1 MKRTTPNASGC
12 LLILSLAHLILY
24 SSHQS
29 DYCKKAV
36 YILIYCIN
44 MRGINEFSWCEWAQF
59 GYNSNFYVLILYL
72 LIFIFLQS
80 FSLVLFWTWL
90 LLKFLDSEYISVI
103 YCAHLLKFRTTT
115 LVVYFLIDF
124 LFFLISEGVS
134 LLVTWQICSKINSW
148 KCLIFLKID
157 VIILERANS
166 KLHLFNVGVNNIHY
180 KIFV

>member
-124 LFFLISEGVS
+124 IFFFNFWRGNSTSHLTNMLKNKLMEMPHFPENR
-134 LLVTWQICSKINSW
+134 CYNSW
-148 KCLIFLKID
+148 
-157 VIILERANS
+157 ES
-166 KLHLFNVGVNNIHY
+166 
-180 KIFV
+180 